1 LLMQA
6 CMQTVSI
13 TAMILAIVL
22 AGSMFSGVFFA
33 SGGMAVTKGILETFG
48 LSPWSVIVVIL
59 TAAFLLGFI
68 IDLISIVL
76 IVIPIAIPLVKG
88 FGIDPLWFSVLFLI
102 VLQTSYLSPPMA
114 PSIFYLRAIAP
125 PSVTLKQMYI
135 GVVPFIIC
143 QLITLAIVIVFPDVA
158 VWLPKWMYG

>member
-1 LLMQA
+1 
-6 CMQTVSI
+6 
-13 TAMILAIVL
+13 
-22 AGSMFSGVFFA
+22 
-33 SGGMAVTKGILETFG
+33 
-48 LSPWSVIVVIL
+48 VVIL
-59 TAAFLLGFI
+59 FAAFLLGFI

-125 PSVTLKQMYI
+125 PSITLKQMYI
-135 GVVPFIIC
+135 GVVPFIVC
-143 QLITLAIVIVFPDVA
+143 QLITLAIVVIFPDVA
-158 VWLPKWMYG
+158 VWLPKWMYGN